1 MYIKTG
7 IERDSNNIIIIIIII
22 SIISIYKINTNTTT
36 TTYKHP
42 KQSFQSLLPQQLNFT
57 ISHTQT
63 NKQNNNPLQKPHKM
77 LVGDLIHFRA
87 ALSNGVSHDL
97 ILCPSTA
104 NTTPAASRRNST
116 AANTPDNR
124 SIASNEDKKHSKA
137 SKKRHWWSRSSTPA
151 VKAANC
157 GAGMK
162 LPMNVV

>member
-1 MYIKTG
+1 
-7 IERDSNNIIIIIIII
+7 
-22 SIISIYKINTNTTT
+22 
-36 TTYKHP
+36 
-42 KQSFQSLLPQQLNFT
+42 
-57 ISHTQT
+57 
-63 NKQNNNPLQKPHKM
+63 M

-124 SIASNEDKKHSKA
+124 SIASNEDNKKHGKA
-137 SKKRHWWSRSSTPA
+137 SNKKRHWWSRSSTPAPA

-162 LPMNVV
+162 LPMNPSIKCQVM